1 MACPRGIHFALGLAL
16 LVALV
21 GCGSTPPQ
29 PVAGDAFDDGLITV
43 RVKRA
48 LFEQQGVN
56 LNEVEVATEG
66 GRVQLSG
73 FVLDANAARTAED
86 AARGVQGVRTVL
98 NELRVR

>member
-1 MACPRGIHFALGLAL
+1 MRKISAVSFAFGLAL
-16 LVALV
+16 LVAMA
-21 GCGSTPPQ
+21 GCGSAPPQ

-56 LNEVEVATEG
+56 LNQVEVATQG

-73 FVLDANAARTAED
+73 FVPDEAAARAAEE